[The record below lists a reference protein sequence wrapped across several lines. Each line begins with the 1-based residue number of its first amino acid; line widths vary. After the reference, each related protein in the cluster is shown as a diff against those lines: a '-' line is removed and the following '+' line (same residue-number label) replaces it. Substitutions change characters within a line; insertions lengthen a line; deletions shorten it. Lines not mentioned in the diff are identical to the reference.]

1 MWTAFYAWLFFF
13 YVRIVLYFGINSL
26 ATCFVFMHFIIHC
39 KLPFFALY
47 ITPHLLVFL
56 QVATLMACF
65 IFIPL
70 FILLSLLYS
79 PPVPIYLPH
88 TFNYRTLQLS
98 FFRWQYF
105 AVYYSALSFPRLRSA
120 HCKAITEHGTK
131 NNLEGGSSGHI
142 EVTSRYL
149 AGGTEK
155 IDV

>member
-13 YVRIVLYFGINSL
+13 YVRIVLCFGINSL

-47 ITPHLLVFL
+47 ITPYFLVFL

-65 IFIPL
+65 IFISL

-88 TFNYRTLQLS
+88 TFNYRTLPFL
-98 FFRWQYF
+98 FFRWRYF
-105 AVYYSALSFPRLRSA
+105 AVHFTALSFPRLPSVRV
-120 HCKAITEHGTK
+120 KAITEQWTK
-131 NNLEGGSSGHI
+131 NNLEGVSSDHI

-155 IDV
+155 NNV